1 MNLKEA
7 FRYQNKLQSFM
18 DQALEILNNDSNVTK
33 VENTYLRHKVM
44 TEAEDETVLNV
55 PDTEYSDRITELAR
69 FLLGLLARVGIYP
82 DQTAFHMGLRLAAH
96 FGVFFIDGLLAAA
109 ALAVSLPRAERRAWP
124 YIMAAL
130 ACSALAVVAEVGKLY
145 VPGRHLQWDE
155 TLLNV
160 AGSVLGVGLVVAVSA
175 LRRRQG

>member
-1 MNLKEA
+1 MKSPSGNM
-7 FRYQNKLQSFM
+7 RRKLSAAVLWLL
-18 DQALEILNNDSNVTK
+18 ALGWAGFSLFLSWQPG
-33 VENTYLRHKVM
+33 
-44 TEAEDETVLNV
+44 EDTGAL
-55 PDTEYSDRITELAR
+55 SMELAR

-82 DQTAFHMGLRLAAH
+82 DQAAFHMGLRLAAH
-96 FGVFFIDGLLAAA
+96 LGVFFIDGLLAAA

-130 ACSALAVVAEVGKLY
+130 ACSALAVAAEVGKQY